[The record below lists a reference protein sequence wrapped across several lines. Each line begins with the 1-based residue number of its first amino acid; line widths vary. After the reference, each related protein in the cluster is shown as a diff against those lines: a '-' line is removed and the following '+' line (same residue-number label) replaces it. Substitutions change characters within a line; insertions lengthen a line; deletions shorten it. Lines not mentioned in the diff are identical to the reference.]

1 MSKQIPDFIVRNE
14 VNDTST
20 QLRIQ
25 KIGNGFVVKA
35 GIEPI
40 FYPTIEDAADA
51 IYHGVLA
58 IEWEVP
64 SKTRKPR

>member
-58 IEWEVP
+58 IEWEVT

>member
-25 KIGNGFVVKA
+25 KIGNGFIVKA

-40 FYPTIEDAADA
+40 FFPTIEDAADA
-51 IYHGVLA
+51 LYHGILA

-64 SKTRKPR
+64 PKTRKPR